1 MNTDNAVTDQLVD
14 YEEFEDTGVIEA
26 PIQQEDNNDAR
37 K

>member
-14 YEEFEDTGVIEA
+14 YEEFEDAGVIET
-26 PIQQEDNNDAR
+26 PVQQDENNDAR